1 MILEYRI
8 PLPINTE
15 DFQVGQLYM
24 VIKAQEAATGG
35 GEGVLVLKNEPYA
48 PLPSFPLRSFDNRDG
63 HQGESDFSGVQV
75 PKLKGQY
82 TLKQYVPVPASE
94 H

>member
-48 PLPSFPLRSFDNRDG
+48 SPPVLP
-63 HQGESDFSGVQV
+63 
-75 PKLKGQY
+75 
-82 TLKQYVPVPASE
+82 TA
-94 H
+94 